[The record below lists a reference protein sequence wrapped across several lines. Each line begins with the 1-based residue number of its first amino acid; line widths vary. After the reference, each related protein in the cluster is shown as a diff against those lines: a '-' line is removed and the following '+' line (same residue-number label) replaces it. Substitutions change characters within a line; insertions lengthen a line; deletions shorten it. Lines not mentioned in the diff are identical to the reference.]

1 MRRFVV
7 GAMIAGASL
16 AATKPASALTV
27 QEAILRATP
36 AVVLVTSE
44 VGAEVTMNCGT
55 GPVTIQ
61 TAPFIETGTGWF
73 IDGRGYLVTNA
84 HVVEPAYRQPPW
96 VAHELKKKAIEQAC
110 VDPELKA
117 RGLMPGQRPDLEER
131 IRREASQRALETAK
145 LTSSPQITVLFGGK
159 KIPAEVKKF
168 SPPASLD
175 ATGQPTK
182 DFGRD
187 LALLQVKDGAYPAL
201 SLTGRAVNVG
211 DSVHILGFPGVVMS
225 HELLNRSVQASVT
238 SGTASAFQKDA
249 IGQDMIQTDASA
261 AHGNSGGPAITN
273 DGTVIGVLTAVTLA
287 GSSGSIVQG
296 FNFLIPAKDV
306 STFLAGTPAI
316 PGQSRF
322 NDVWYAGLAAYFE
335 GGYAAAVARMEE
347 ADGLAPNL
355 ATVKRMLEDARDK
368 VKHPPPR
375 PFPWA
380 WATLGVTL
388 LSGGA
393 FGGMWGRRWWKGR
406 FRILPAQV
414 IALIE
419 KGQSPVMVD
428 VRTPAEFDTSPF
440 KLPGAVRLAPD
451 DAAAGRIQLQVDPTQ
466 TIVTYCT
473 SPDEATSERV
483 SYILLKRGYRNVRIL
498 KGGLGGWTNA
508 RLPVETKSHMPS
520 IGIELYKNLSLGDVA
535 RRRVPAN
542 EPIFREGDDAH
553 GEAFVV
559 HAGGVEIRRRFNG
572 NERVLRKVSEGEIFG
587 EFALFRGAPRSA
599 DAVATAES
607 ELLVI
612 TYDRLDWLIR
622 NRPQLTMEV
631 LKQLSNFVVETDNER
646 PQR

>member
-1 MRRFVV
+1 
-7 GAMIAGASL
+7 MIAGASL

-187 LALLQVKDGAYPAL
+187 LALLQVKDGVYPAL

-335 GGYAAAVARMEE
+335 GGYAAAVARMDQGQGE
-347 ADGLAPNL
+347 APAAAAVPVGLG
-355 ATVKRMLEDARDK
+355 DARRHALERRR
-368 VKHPPPR
+368 VRRHVGPSLVEGPVPHPAGAGDRAHRER
-375 PFPWA
+375 PE
-380 WATLGVTL
+380 
-388 LSGGA
+388 SGD
-393 FGGMWGRRWWKGR
+393 GRRPHPGGIR
-406 FRILPAQV
+406 H
-414 IALIE
+414 
-419 KGQSPVMVD
+419 QSV
-428 VRTPAEFDTSPF
+428 
-440 KLPGAVRLAPD
+440 
-451 DAAAGRIQLQVDPTQ
+451 Q
-466 TIVTYCT
+466 
-473 SPDEATSERV
+473 
-483 SYILLKRGYRNVRIL
+483 
-498 KGGLGGWTNA
+498 
-508 RLPVETKSHMPS
+508 
-520 IGIELYKNLSLGDVA
+520 VA
-535 RRRVPAN
+535 RRRPSRA
-542 EPIFREGDDAH
+542 
-553 GEAFVV
+553 
-559 HAGGVEIRRRFNG
+559 RRRRRRTDSAPGGSDPDDRN
-572 NERVLRKVSEGEIFG
+572 VLHEPRRGDQRKGLVSPPQARLSQRSHPEGG
-587 EFALFRGAPRSA
+587 SG
-599 DAVATAES
+599 
-607 ELLVI
+607 
-612 TYDRLDWLIR
+612 RLDECPPSGR
-622 NRPQLTMEV
+622 DEV
-631 LKQLSNFVVETDNER
+631 AHAVDR
-646 PQR
+646 